1 MLELNPRGLEYILAR
16 LQPLTDQEGGRLR
29 QPGLLG
35 QAQGVLAQLLCT
47 LQRLPRLRISS
58 ARAGFR

>member
-1 MLELNPRGLEYILAR
+1 MLELNPRGLEYISMR
-16 LQPLTDQEGGRLR
+16 LQPLTDQEGMRL
-29 QPGLLG
+29 QQGLVG
-35 QAQGVLAQLLCT
+35 QAQAVLAQLLCT